1 MWKGKQ
7 GSKSSDRASLVS
19 IRHFQRLQNLIQDL
33 RGHVSMNNK
42 ITRANSLA
50 SVRNF
55 IEQDNYWAAG
65 QKMSRFL
72 DFYGKVN
79 DDELRWFAS
88 YQNYIHQMIKEH
100 IISSVANSI
109 NDARIDFHSWL
120 NKGTPLPVVATTSLG
135 AYHNSEILQIHL
147 LAIRDWMRRA
157 AFLLA
162 IIKKGKKEDLG
173 SIWI

>member
-7 GSKSSDRASLVS
+7 GSKSSDRAILVS

-33 RGHVSMNNK
+33 GAHVSMNNK
-42 ITRANSLA
+42 ITRADSLA

-55 IEQDNYWAAG
+55 IEQDNHWAAG
-65 QKMSRFL
+65 QEMSRFL

-109 NDARIDFHSWL
+109 NDARIDFHI
-120 NKGTPLPVVATTSLG
+120 VATTSLG
-135 AYHNSEILQIHL
+135 AYHNSKILQIHL

-162 IIKKGKKEDLG
+162 IIKKGKKEVRTKNLDNLLQC
-173 SIWI
+173 